1 MEKKLKVVNTFVL
14 NNYIRIYFHHQVLK
28 VKKNIKRG
36 GGFEIKVRINLM
48 KTYSICIQLKLK
60 KKYEKYKI

>member
-28 VKKNIKRG
+28 VKKILRG
-36 GGFEIKVRINLM
+36 GGGG
-48 KTYSICIQLKLK
+48 LK
-60 KKYEKYKI
+60 

>member
-14 NNYIRIYFHHQVLK
+14 NNYIYLFSSSSFES
-28 VKKNIKRG
+28 KKKILG
-36 GGFEIKVRINLM
+36 GGVEIKVRIILM